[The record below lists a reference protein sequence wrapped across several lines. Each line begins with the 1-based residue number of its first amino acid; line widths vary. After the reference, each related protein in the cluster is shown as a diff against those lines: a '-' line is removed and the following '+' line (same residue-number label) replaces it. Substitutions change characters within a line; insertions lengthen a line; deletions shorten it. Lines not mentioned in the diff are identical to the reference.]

1 MRKIKIYST
10 ATGIAVVDSNAT
22 NWGQLK
28 NELTNKGYSV
38 SNMTAVENKNNS
50 NLELDEAVL
59 PDGEFVLMLAPK
71 KTKSGGLSYSEIRLQ
86 IKQAFE
92 DDREAAN
99 EHFNAGN
106 KNYTNKSKDELE
118 ALLLSWKNES
128 EDEEE
133 YDEDDY
139 DEDDYDNEDEEDES
153 HLLES
158 AINTLR
164 FSNVYKARKDDFEL
178 AFDLIRGH
186 VSAATICESMNVK
199 SDLLTD
205 EEDEWISKMKGRI

>member
-10 ATGIAVVDSNAT
+10 ATGIAVVESSAT

-28 NELTNKGYSV
+28 NELTDKGYSV

-50 NLELDEAVL
+50 NLELDEANL

-71 KTKSGGLSYSEIRLQ
+71 KTKSGGLSYSEIRLK

-99 EHFNAGN
+99 EHFNAG
-106 KNYTNKSKDELE
+106 KNYTNKTKDELE
-118 ALLLSWKNES
+118 VLLSSWENRY
-128 EDEEE
+128 EEE
-133 YDEDDY
+133 DY
-139 DEDDYDNEDEEDES
+139 DDDDYDNEDEEDES

-164 FSNVYKARKDDFEL
+164 FTNEYKARKDDFEL
-178 AFDLIRGH
+178 AFDLINGY

-205 EEDEWISKMKGRI
+205 EEDAWIKSMKNRI

>member
-10 ATGIAVVDSNAT
+10 ATGIAVVESSAT

-28 NELTNKGYSV
+28 NELADKGYSV

-50 NLELDEAVL
+50 NLELDEANL

-71 KTKSGGLSYSEIRLQ
+71 KTKSGGLSYSEIRLK

-92 DDREAAN
+92 DDKEAAN
-99 EHFNAGN
+99 EHFNVG

-118 ALLLSWKNES
+118 VLLSSWENRY
-128 EDEEE
+128 EEE
-133 YDEDDY
+133 DY
-139 DEDDYDNEDEEDES
+139 DDDDYDNEDEEDES

-164 FSNVYKARKDDFEL
+164 FSNLYKARKDDFEL
-178 AFDLIRGH
+178 AFDLINGH

-205 EEDEWISKMKGRI
+205 EEDAWIKSMKNRI

>member
-10 ATGIAVVDSNAT
+10 ATGIAVVDSDAT

-71 KTKSGGLSYSEIRLQ
+71 KTKSGGLSYSEIRQQ

-92 DDREAAN
+92 DDKKAAH

-133 YDEDDY
+133 YDED
-139 DEDDYDNEDEEDES
+139 DNEDEEDES

-186 VSAATICESMNVK
+186 VSAATICESMSTKTN
-199 SDLLTD
+199 LLTD
-205 EEDEWISKMKGRI
+205 AENEWISKMKGKI

>member
-10 ATGIAVVDSNAT
+10 ATGIAVVESSAT

-28 NELTNKGYSV
+28 NELADKGYSV

-50 NLELDEAVL
+50 NLELDEANL

-71 KTKSGGLSYSEIRLQ
+71 KTKSGGLSYSEIRLK

-92 DDREAAN
+92 DDKEAAN
-99 EHFNAGN
+99 EHFNVG

-118 ALLLSWKNES
+118 SLLSSWENRY
-128 EDEEE
+128 EEE
-133 YDEDDY
+133 DY
-139 DEDDYDNEDEEDES
+139 DDDDYDNEDEEDES

-164 FSNVYKARKDDFEL
+164 FTNKYKARKDDFEL
-178 AFDLIRGH
+178 AFDLINGH
-186 VSAATICESMNVK
+186 VSAATICNSINTK

-205 EEDEWISKMKGRI
+205 EEDAWIKSMKNRI

>member
-38 SNMTAVENKNNS
+38 SDMTAVENKNNS

-92 DDREAAN
+92 DDKKAAH

-128 EDEEE
+128 EDDDYEEE
-133 YDEDDY
+133 YVEDN
-139 DEDDYDNEDEEDES
+139 YDNEDEEDES

-164 FSNVYKARKDDFEL
+164 FSNEYKARKDDFEL
-178 AFDLIRGH
+178 AFDLINGH
-186 VSAATICESMNVK
+186 VSAATICESMNTK

-205 EEDEWISKMKGRI
+205 AENEWISKMKGKI

>member
-10 ATGIAVVDSNAT
+10 ATGIAVVESSAT

-28 NELTNKGYSV
+28 NELADKGYSV

-50 NLELDEAVL
+50 NLELDEANL

-71 KTKSGGLSYSEIRLQ
+71 KTKSGGLSYSEIRLK

-92 DDREAAN
+92 DDKEAAN
-99 EHFNAGN
+99 EHFNVG

-118 ALLLSWKNES
+118 SLLSAWENRY
-128 EDEEE
+128 EEE
-133 YDEDDY
+133 DY
-139 DEDDYDNEDEEDES
+139 DDNEEDES

-164 FSNVYKARKDDFEL
+164 FTNKYKARKDDFEL
-178 AFDLIRGH
+178 AFDLINGH
-186 VSAATICESMNVK
+186 VSAATICNSINTK

-205 EEDEWISKMKGRI
+205 EEDAWIKSMKNRI

>member
-10 ATGIAVVDSNAT
+10 ATGIALHDSSAT
-22 NWGQLK
+22 TWGQLK
-28 NELTNKGYSV
+28 NELESKGYSV

-50 NLELDEAVL
+50 NLELDEANL

-71 KTKSGGLSYSEIRLQ
+71 KTKSGGLSYSEIRLK

-99 EHFNAGN
+99 EHFNAG

-118 ALLLSWKNES
+118 SLLSSWENRYE
-128 EDEEE
+128 EEE
-133 YDEDDY
+133 YE
-139 DEDDYDNEDEEDES
+139 EDYDNEEDES

-164 FSNVYKARKDDFEL
+164 FSNEYRARKDDFEL
-178 AFDLIRGH
+178 AFDLIKGN
-186 VSAATICESMNVK
+186 VSAATICESMSIK

-205 EEDEWISKMKGRI
+205 EENEWLNKMKGKI

>member
-10 ATGIAVVDSNAT
+10 ATGIAVIDSAAT

-28 NELTNKGYSV
+28 NELTDKGYSV

-50 NLELDEAVL
+50 NLELDEANL

-71 KTKSGGLSYSEIRLQ
+71 KTKSGGLSYSEIRLR

-92 DDREAAN
+92 DDKKAAH

-118 ALLLSWKNES
+118 VLLSSWENRY
-128 EDEEE
+128 EEE
-133 YDEDDY
+133 Y

-164 FSNVYKARKDDFEL
+164 FSNLYKARKDDFEL
-178 AFDLIRGH
+178 AFDLINGH
-186 VSAATICESMNVK
+186 VSAATICNSINVK

-205 EEDEWISKMKGRI
+205 EEDAWIKSMRGRV

>member
-10 ATGIAVVDSNAT
+10 ATGIAVVESSAT

-28 NELTNKGYSV
+28 NELTDKGYSV

-50 NLELDEAVL
+50 NLELDEANL

-71 KTKSGGLSYSEIRLQ
+71 KTKSGGLSYSEIRLK

-92 DDREAAN
+92 DDKKAAH

-118 ALLLSWKNES
+118 VLLSSWENES
-128 EDEEE
+128 ED
-133 YDEDDY
+133 DDY
-139 DEDDYDNEDEEDES
+139 DEEYDGDNYDNEDEEDES

-164 FSNVYKARKDDFEL
+164 FSNEYKARKDDFEL
-178 AFDLIRGH
+178 AFDLIRGY
-186 VSAATICESMNVK
+186 VSAATICESMSTKTN
-199 SDLLTD
+199 LLTD
-205 EEDEWISKMKGRI
+205 EENEWISKMKGRI

>member
-28 NELTNKGYSV
+28 NELNDKGYSV

-92 DDREAAN
+92 DDKNAAH

-128 EDEEE
+128 EDDDYEEE
-133 YDEDDY
+133 YDGDN
-139 DEDDYDNEDEEDES
+139 YDNEDEEDES

-164 FSNVYKARKDDFEL
+164 FSNEYRARKDDFEL

-186 VSAATICESMNVK
+186 VSAATICESMNTK

-205 EEDEWISKMKGRI
+205 EEDEWIRKMKGKI

>member
-10 ATGIAVVDSNAT
+10 ATGIAVVESSAT

-28 NELTNKGYSV
+28 NELTDKGYSV

-50 NLELDEAVL
+50 NLELDEANL

-71 KTKSGGLSYSEIRLQ
+71 KTKSGGLSYSEIRLK
-86 IKQAFE
+86 IKKAFE
-92 DDREAAN
+92 DDKKAAH

-118 ALLLSWKNES
+118 SLLVTWEIKYS
-128 EDEEE
+128 EEE
-133 YDEDDY
+133 DY
-139 DEDDYDNEDEEDES
+139 DDDDYDNEEDES

-186 VSAATICESMNVK
+186 VSAATICESMSTK
-199 SDLLTD
+199 SNLLTD
-205 EEDEWISKMKGRI
+205 EEDAWIKSMKGRV

>member
-10 ATGIAVVDSNAT
+10 ATGIAVVESSAT

-28 NELTNKGYSV
+28 NELADKGYSV

-50 NLELDEAVL
+50 NLELDEANL

-71 KTKSGGLSYSEIRLQ
+71 KTKSGGLSYSEIRLK

-92 DDREAAN
+92 NDKKAAH
-99 EHFNAGN
+99 EHFNADN

-118 ALLLSWKNES
+118 SLLSAWENRY
-128 EDEEE
+128 EEE
-133 YDEDDY
+133 DY
-139 DEDDYDNEDEEDES
+139 DDNEEDES

-164 FSNVYKARKDDFEL
+164 FTNKYKARKDDFEL
-178 AFDLIRGH
+178 AFDLINGY
-186 VSAATICESMNVK
+186 VSAATICNSINTK

-205 EEDEWISKMKGRI
+205 EEDAWIKSMKNRI

>member
-71 KTKSGGLSYSEIRLQ
+71 KTKSGGLSYSEIRLK

-92 DDREAAN
+92 DDKKAAN
-99 EHFNAGN
+99 EHFNVG

-118 ALLLSWKNES
+118 SLLLSWENES
-128 EDEEE
+128 EDDDYEEE
-133 YDEDDY
+133 YDGN
-139 DEDDYDNEDEEDES
+139 DYDNEDEEDES

-186 VSAATICESMNVK
+186 VSAATICESMSTKTN
-199 SDLLTD
+199 LLTD
-205 EEDEWISKMKGRI
+205 EENEWISKMKGRI

>member
-10 ATGIAVVDSNAT
+10 ATGIAVVESSAT

-28 NELTNKGYSV
+28 NELTDKGYSV

-50 NLELDEAVL
+50 NLELDEANL

-71 KTKSGGLSYSEIRLQ
+71 KTKSGGLSYSEIRLK

-92 DDREAAN
+92 DDKKAAH
-99 EHFNAGN
+99 EHFNANN

-118 ALLLSWKNES
+118 SLLVTWEIKYS
-128 EDEEE
+128 EEE
-133 YDEDDY
+133 DY
-139 DEDDYDNEDEEDES
+139 DDDDYDNEEEEDES

-164 FSNVYKARKDDFEL
+164 FTNEYKARKDDFEL
-178 AFDLIRGH
+178 AFDLINGH
-186 VSAATICESMNVK
+186 VSAATICNSINTK

-205 EEDEWISKMKGRI
+205 EEDAWIKSMKNRI

>member
-10 ATGIAVVDSNAT
+10 ATGIAVVESSAT

-28 NELTNKGYSV
+28 NELADKGYSV

-50 NLELDEAVL
+50 NLELDEANL

-71 KTKSGGLSYSEIRLQ
+71 KTKSGGLSYSEIRQQ

-92 DDREAAN
+92 DDKKAAH

-118 ALLLSWKNES
+118 SLLSSWENRY
-128 EDEEE
+128 EEE
-133 YDEDDY
+133 DY
-139 DEDDYDNEDEEDES
+139 DDDDYDNEDEEDES

-164 FSNVYKARKDDFEL
+164 FSNLYKARKDDFEL
-178 AFDLIRGH
+178 AFDLINGH

-205 EEDEWISKMKGRI
+205 EEDAWIKSMKNRI

>member
-10 ATGIAVVDSNAT
+10 ATGIAVVESSAT

-28 NELTNKGYSV
+28 NELTDKGYSV

-50 NLELDEAVL
+50 NLELDEANL

-71 KTKSGGLSYSEIRLQ
+71 KTKSGGLSYSEIRLK

-92 DDREAAN
+92 DDKKAAH

-118 ALLLSWKNES
+118 VLLLSWENRY
-128 EDEEE
+128 EEK
-133 YDEDDY
+133 DY
-139 DEDDYDNEDEEDES
+139 DDNYDNEEDES

-164 FSNVYKARKDDFEL
+164 FTNEYKARKDDFEL
-178 AFDLIRGH
+178 AFDLINGY
-186 VSAATICESMNVK
+186 VSAATICNSINTK

-205 EEDEWISKMKGRI
+205 EEDAWIKSMKNRI

>member
-71 KTKSGGLSYSEIRLQ
+71 KTKSGGLSYSEIRLK

-92 DDREAAN
+92 DDKKAAN
-99 EHFNAGN
+99 EHFNVG

-118 ALLLSWKNES
+118 SLLLSWENES
-128 EDEEE
+128 EDDDYEEE
-133 YDEDDY
+133 YDGN
-139 DEDDYDNEDEEDES
+139 DYDNENEEDES

-186 VSAATICESMNVK
+186 VSAATICESMSTKTN
-199 SDLLTD
+199 LLTD
-205 EEDEWISKMKGRI
+205 EENEWISKMKGRI

>member
-28 NELTNKGYSV
+28 NELNDKGYSI

-71 KTKSGGLSYSEIRLQ
+71 KTKSGGLSYSEIRLK

-92 DDREAAN
+92 DDKNAAH

-118 ALLLSWKNES
+118 ALLLSWENRYE
-128 EDEEE
+128 EDYEE
-133 YDEDDY
+133 
-139 DEDDYDNEDEEDES
+139 DYDNEDEEDES

-164 FSNVYKARKDDFEL
+164 FSNEYRARKDDFEL
-178 AFDLIRGH
+178 AFDLINGH

-205 EEDEWISKMKGRI
+205 EEDAWIKSMRGRV

>member
-71 KTKSGGLSYSEIRLQ
+71 KTKSGGLSYSEIRLK

-92 DDREAAN
+92 DDKKAAN
-99 EHFNAGN
+99 EHFNVG

-118 ALLLSWKNES
+118 SLLLSWENES
-128 EDEEE
+128 EDDDYEEE
-133 YDEDDY
+133 YDGN
-139 DEDDYDNEDEEDES
+139 DYDNEDEEDES

-186 VSAATICESMNVK
+186 VSAATICESMSTKTN
-199 SDLLTD
+199 LLTD
-205 EEDEWISKMKGRI
+205 EEDAWIKSMKNRI

>member
-10 ATGIAVVDSNAT
+10 ATGIAVVESSAT

-28 NELTNKGYSV
+28 NELADKGYSV

-50 NLELDEAVL
+50 NLELDEANL

-71 KTKSGGLSYSEIRLQ
+71 KTKSGGLSYSEIRLK

-92 DDREAAN
+92 DDKEAAN
-99 EHFNAGN
+99 EHFNVG

-118 ALLLSWKNES
+118 VLLSSWENES
-128 EDEEE
+128 EN
-133 YDEDDY
+133 DDY

-164 FSNVYKARKDDFEL
+164 FSNLYKARKDDFEL
-178 AFDLIRGH
+178 AFDLINGH

-205 EEDEWISKMKGRI
+205 EEDAWIKSMKNRI